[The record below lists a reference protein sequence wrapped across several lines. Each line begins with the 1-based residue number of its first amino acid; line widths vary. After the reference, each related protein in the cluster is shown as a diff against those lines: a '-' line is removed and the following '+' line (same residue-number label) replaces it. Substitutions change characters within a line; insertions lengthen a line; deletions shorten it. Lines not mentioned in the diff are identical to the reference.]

1 MDFGTLKTRVV
12 ELLGRNAFELSYEL
26 ATSDL
31 NDTLRIRGMEKTVTI
46 AASGGDLA
54 LPEDFIEA
62 QQVRNVGGSF
72 LTPTSHERMIASAK
86 NGCPTNYVAG
96 DAVFYLN
103 PAPADGHEVK
113 MVYFAKLA
121 PLVNA
126 EDTNAA
132 LDHCLQVY
140 VYTALAHHAR
150 LIRDNVALPFWDSEA
165 QKAVALANRADL
177 KGRLN
182 GGTLDAVASG
192 SVV

>member
-1 MDFGTLKTRVV
+1 MNFGTLKTRVV
-12 ELLGRNAFELSYEL
+12 ELLGRNAFELAYEL

-46 AASGGDLA
+46 AAIGGE
-54 LPEDFIEA
+54 LPLPADFIEA

-72 LTPTSHERMIASAK
+72 LTPISHERMVASSAA
-86 NGCPTNYVAG
+86 GCPTNYVAG
-96 DAVFYLN
+96 DEVLYLN
-103 PAPADGHEVK
+103 PAPVDGHEIKV
-113 MVYFAKLA
+113 VYFAKLA

-126 EDTNAA
+126 GDTNAA
-132 LDHCLQVY
+132 LEHCVQAY
-140 VYTALAHHAR
+140 IYTALAHHAR

-177 KGRLN
+177 KGRMN
-182 GGTLDAVASG
+182 GGTLEAVPSG